1 MFQSGLWVAQS
12 EPDQPDPGENLLAGI
27 YPWKTGMDASN
38 QHAEVE
44 VTVSNRQ
51 GFHARPITRFVDVAM
66 GFSSDIKVQKD
77 RETVDGK
84 SPMEM
89 MLLAAV
95 QAAPP
100 AAPAASAS
108 LPPASGVGTASRARR
123 SPPP

>member
-1 MFQSGLWVAQS
+1 
-12 EPDQPDPGENLLAGI
+12 
-27 YPWKTGMDASN
+27 MDASS

-95 QAAPP
+95 QGTVLRLIADGPDAPDAVAA
-100 AAPAASAS
+100 
-108 LPPASGVGTASRARR
+108 LYKLINDKFGED
-123 SPPP
+123 